1 MLDVHPGG
9 GGGEEVG
16 VSKLC
21 GRDVHTETRNEGTS
35 HPRKCL
41 IYILERGGEEV
52 GVSKLC
58 GRDVQTETRNEGTSH
73 PRKCLIYI
81 LERGGEEVGVSKLCG
96 RDVHTETRNEGTSI
110 ETSYNKTNAW
120 MCPHTAATTCPTHSA
135 FESDWTLTIIHVIL
149 PVHIVVYNLRCIL

>member
-41 IYILERGGEEV
+41 IYILERGG
-52 GVSKLC
+52 GGGGGSIKALWKRRTH
-58 GRDVQTETRNEGTSH
+58 RD
-73 PRKCLIYI
+73 
-81 LERGGEEVGVSKLCG
+81 
-96 RDVHTETRNEGTSI
+96 
-110 ETSYNKTNAW
+110 
-120 MCPHTAATTCPTHSA
+120 
-135 FESDWTLTIIHVIL
+135 
-149 PVHIVVYNLRCIL
+149 